1 MSNTQTI
8 QTGPFKGHVVPNDHL
23 RIKIES
29 DRVVG
34 FWPHS
39 DRLAVFLARNTI
51 GEGWGFQVDQ
61 LDSNLEITTTVEIN
75 GVEQTVGPFKTL
87 RFVAKLTKNGDTVMT
102 ASTLTPMNVVK
113 AYESGEN
120 NALSRLLDHLGLPAV
135 FQLSPS
141 DLAGKPLST
150 ETQVSETRGV
160 KLLPTPDYAKSDK
173 IGSTTP
179 PASTTSTASTASQSS
194 DDNTDNNDASDASV
208 EESEATPVLSDDVKE
223 AIASLAA
230 HTDSA
235 KGASSETQS
244 VDKRIRM
251 QLLNLHRLH
260 CRGVAFEEPCS
271 NEEALQRIEA
281 LQPKEAVTEG
291 AT

>member
-1 MSNTQTI
+1 MSTTQTI
-8 QTGPFKGHVVPNDHL
+8 QNGPFKGHVVPNDHL

-51 GEGWGFQVDQ
+51 CSGWGFQVDMVE
-61 LDSNLEITTTVEIN
+61 SNLEITTTVEIN
-75 GVEQTVGPFKTL
+75 GVEQTVGPYKTL
-87 RFVAKLTKNGDTVMT
+87 RFIARLTKNGDTVMT
-102 ASTLTPMNVVK
+102 TSTLTPMNVVK

-135 FQLSPS
+135 FQLSPA

-150 ETQVSETRGV
+150 ETQTSETHGV
-160 KLLPTPDYAKSDK
+160 KLLPTPDYSKSDK
-173 IGSTTP
+173 VAPQANQAAVVSTAAVEDTANEDSPTAVLPEVSATQVASLLSRLEDANATSVATGTTP
-179 PASTTSTASTASQSS
+179 VPK
-194 DDNTDNNDASDASV
+194 N
-208 EESEATPVLSDDVKE
+208 
-223 AIASLAA
+223 
-230 HTDSA
+230 
-235 KGASSETQS
+235 
-244 VDKRIRM
+244 IRM

-260 CRGVAFEEPCS
+260 CRGVPFEEPCS